1 MFITFSTLRQFF
13 SVIRSSRP
21 PNFLN
26 LTLNSVRIGGFERK
40 CQDKEKQNRVNL
52 LCSTLVWPAQVVNI
66 KHIHYKIQ
74 LFPSFC
80 PLKGTQEQEKEQN
93 SLLPACVFVLT
104 IRFSW
109 LREMFIGKK
118 PAPVRIRRDPSLL
131 IFRTEDETGFLT
143 LKQANFPSVLS
154 LCVIS
159 SLWFSRLEPRY
170 INVCWCVCQWVSNS
184 VCCVVSKSQQGA
196 VRDHCSPVNHC
207 GNSRRD
213 AALTSAHTH
222 THR

>member
-1 MFITFSTLRQFF
+1 
-13 SVIRSSRP
+13 
-21 PNFLN
+21 
-26 LTLNSVRIGGFERK
+26 
-40 CQDKEKQNRVNL
+40 
-52 LCSTLVWPAQVVNI
+52 
-66 KHIHYKIQ
+66 
-74 LFPSFC
+74 
-80 PLKGTQEQEKEQN
+80 
-93 SLLPACVFVLT
+93 
-104 IRFSW
+104 
-109 LREMFIGKK
+109 MFIGKK

-143 LKQANFPSVLS
+143 LKQAHFPSVLS

-222 THR
+222 THAQIEACTSTNIKHIFYEILLPIQTPNTPE

>member
-1 MFITFSTLRQFF
+1 MLTCSVALRSDLRRLLTLSTFITKSNYFPH
-13 SVIRSSRP
+13 SVPSKEHGNKRKNKTHYYQPVSLSLQLDSADYGRCSSE
-21 PNFLN
+21 
-26 LTLNSVRIGGFERK
+26 I
-40 CQDKEKQNRVNL
+40 
-52 LCSTLVWPAQVVNI
+52 
-66 KHIHYKIQ
+66 
-74 LFPSFC
+74 
-80 PLKGTQEQEKEQN
+80 
-93 SLLPACVFVLT
+93 
-104 IRFSW
+104 
-109 LREMFIGKK
+109 

-222 THR
+222 THAQIEACTSTNIKHIFYEILLPIQTPNTPE